1 MSLDSSCLGPLNPL
15 NKIGYFNRTD
25 LGAVVGG
32 IPQLCRSTSEM
43 RICNR
48 KMVSQFQLYPV
59 LLIFEH
65 IFVLNKTE
73 YHLSPK
79 NSLF

>member
-1 MSLDSSCLGPLNPL
+1 MSLDLSCLGSL

-32 IPQLCRSTSEM
+32 IPQLCRSTSET

-48 KMVSQFQLYPV
+48 ESVSQFQSYPL

-65 IFVLNKTE
+65 IYVLSKTE
-73 YHLSPK
+73 THLSPK